1 MTGISISTA
10 SGLSRV
16 PQRIENSYLRNQTNL
31 AMGTMFT
38 SAYTANSILPRQVI
52 VTDTTF
58 VTPADVSG
66 AQAIDLTY
74 SSHPT
79 RDLITL

>member
-1 MTGISISTA
+1 MRIGSSSGTPDIQGMGTGINISAA

-38 SAYTANSILPRQVI
+38 SSYTANGIQPRQVI

-58 VTPADVSG
+58 VTPSWRQRG
-66 AQAIDLTY
+66 AGD
-74 SSHPT
+74 
-79 RDLITL
+79 